1 MPACVLPDGASM
13 AYADEGAGAPIL
25 LVHGWAAHR
34 DFFRDL
40 RQRLA
45 RSHRVLTPTLRGH
58 PGVGQGSAPLTIET
72 LAEDIVHFA
81 DRLDLRGVAAL
92 GWSMGA
98 MALWAAAPRLGARL
112 ERLIVEDMSPRLV
125 NDTDWRC
132 GLAGGYGASD
142 VAVTMNEIKA
152 DWPAYV
158 SRFAPRMFAAGVR
171 AERPELVDWAAAEMS
186 KASSA
191 SMASLWASMAA
202 QDFRDA
208 LTRIAQPM
216 LVIHGAESQIYP
228 DGATRFVANAA
239 PNAEHVVI
247 SGAGHVPHLEAP
259 EAFFHHVEDF
269 VRTTRRPELKSGGAI
284 S

>member
-1 MPACVLPDGASM
+1 MPVCVLPDGASM
-13 AYADEGAGAPIL
+13 SYADEGAGAPIL
-25 LVHGWAAHR
+25 LVHGWAAHG

-72 LAEDIVHFA
+72 LAEDMLHFV
-81 DRLDLRGVAAL
+81 DRLDLNGVSAL

-98 MALWAAAPRLGARL
+98 MALWAAAPRLGPRL
-112 ERLIVEDMSPRLV
+112 DRLVVEDMSPRLV
-125 NDTDWRC
+125 NDAEWRF

-142 VAVTMNEIKA
+142 VAVTINEIRA

-158 SRFAPRMFAAGVR
+158 SRFAPRMFAPGVR

-202 QDFRDA
+202 QDFRGA
-208 LTRIAQPM
+208 LAAITQPM
-216 LVIHGAESQIYP
+216 LVIGGAESQVYP
-228 DGATRFVANAA
+228 AGATRFVATAS

-259 EAFFHHVEDF
+259 DAFFHHVEAF
-269 VRTTRRPELKSGGAI
+269 VRTSRRPQLKSGGVI